1 MLDSNVSFDLP
12 RAVTYFSSHFKK
24 KLYLFKSFSCD
35 FFFPGCTKRK
45 QMELSC

>member
-12 RAVTYFSSHFKK
+12 RAVTYFSLHFLK

-35 FFFPGCTKRK
+35 FFSW
-45 QMELSC
+45 LH